1 MNNMV
6 NANPTPE
13 KTETP
18 AIAKKLT
25 PRKIETGIFETA
37 EQGADILRYATNPE
51 DDIQLFNSVNG
62 GSEQVADYLGEVLE
76 VSDIVIT
83 SAEVHEDREDEDSPI
98 VSKPCCHFFTTD
110 GKHIASISNGIT
122 RSVNMLMSCGLTPT
136 TDRPIKLRFHET
148 KTKKGTAHTFDL
160 VR

>member
-6 NANPTPE
+6 NVNPTPE

-76 VSDIVIT
+76 ITDIVIT
-83 SAEVHEDREDEDSPI
+83 SAEVHEDREDETSPI
-98 VSKPCCHFFTTD
+98 VSKPCCHFFTSD

-122 RSVNMLMSCGLTPT
+122 RSVKMLMSCGLTPT
-136 TDRPIKLRFHET
+136 TDRPIKLKFHET